1 MKRTIVREVPIPSS
15 LTSAPSRL
23 RGWLAHVVRTSIRRS
38 NSESTENTPTKRPAG
53 DSVSRFAGGKGED
66 VCPEDVSTEEYDDGN
81 ASYEAGN
88 DGMAQYALHGNG
100 SLSGLRI

>member
-1 MKRTIVREVPIPSS
+1 MKRTIVREVPTPSS
-15 LTSAPSRL
+15 LTSAPSLL

-53 DSVSRFAGGKGED
+53 DNVSRFAGGKGED
-66 VCPEDVSTEEYDDGN
+66 DCPEDRSTGEYEGN
-81 ASYEAGN
+81 TSYEAGN